1 MRRLLRPYRLI
12 PDYFHSAW
20 LDTFFRHVVMEPLV
34 DAGPLLVENV
44 PWKEGEIRIERGVPG
59 APG

>member
-1 MRRLLRPYRLI
+1 L

-34 DAGPLLVENV
+34 DTGPLLLEGV
-44 PWKEGEIRIERGVPG
+44 PWKETEINVERGVSG
-59 APG
+59 ELG